1 MHRTSTHLAH
11 GLLPALLWAAL
22 APGFAAAQEPYSP
35 LVPRGKLRLEIRG
48 EYSSFSSR
56 YRTWTEGSSTRG
68 GLEDLSDPFSGPA
81 GARLFPF
88 LSPVE
93 AAVREALGDDY
104 SISLGT
110 MTSFME
116 RNTARVP
123 VSLDVGIFDW
133 LTAGVVVPAVQ
144 HETEFAFHFEADS
157 SGANAGFG
165 PEGGAVSGF
174 LSGLG
179 RSIDAYGA
187 YRDATC
193 AADPSSPACSDA
205 TAVLGDALSFQGG
218 LASMYGTRFA
228 PLGGSDAGMA
238 LHARLASLAM
248 AFESAGVTG
257 IPASIPLAGAFL
269 SPEDIQEMIT
279 DPAFGIGATHAPG
292 DWRAIWGLG
301 DIEVRTDARLLE
313 SGAPDG
319 PRHVIAGAGARVR
332 LPTGTQDDPANFLDA
347 ATGDAQIDVEV
358 RGWMNGRWSGRF
370 GLWADVR
377 YGIQLPGTTERRVFD
392 PTFTFAPASSLQ
404 QLDWNPGDYQFLEL
418 SPWFRVVESMT
429 VVAGYRYYRKGRDS
443 FTRPVAGEP
452 LSAQAGGVLDPEIL
466 VPHSGVSYSRVTFG
480 MVYNRA
486 VPGADGTT
494 GGPLEIRLLYRG
506 VVGGSGG
513 NVPKT
518 GAIEAGFRF
527 FMGLWG
533 G

>member
-1 MHRTSTHLAH
+1 MHRTSTHFAH
-11 GLLPALLWAAL
+11 GLLATLLWTGL
-22 APGFAAAQEPYSP
+22 TPGFAAAQEPYSP

-81 GARLFPF
+81 GSRFFHF

-123 VSLDVGIFDW
+123 VSIDVGIFDW

-165 PEGGAVSGF
+165 PGNGSVSGF

-179 RSIDAYGA
+179 RTIDAYGG
-187 YRDATC
+187 YREAAC
-193 AADPSSPACSDA
+193 AADPASTECTNA
-205 TAVLGDALSFQGG
+205 TAVLGDALSFQNG
-218 LASMYGTRFA
+218 LTSMYGTRFA
-228 PLGGSDAGMA
+228 PLGWSEAGMA
-238 LHARLASLAM
+238 LQARLASLAM

-257 IPASIPLAGAFL
+257 IPASIPLADAFL
-269 SPEDIQEMIT
+269 ALDDIQEMIT

-292 DWRAIWGLG
+292 DWRALWGLG
-301 DIEVRTDARLLE
+301 DVEVRTDARLLE

-347 ATGDAQIDVEV
+347 ATGDAQIDVEL

-392 PTFTFAPASSLQ
+392 PNFTFAPASTRQ

-429 VVAGYRYYRKGRDS
+429 VMAGYRYYRKGRDS
-443 FTRPVAGEP
+443 FTRSAAGETG
-452 LSAQAGGVLDPEIL
+452 SAPAGGALDPEIL
-466 VPHSGVSYSRVTFG
+466 VPHSGASYSRVTFG